1 MEIIVLGG
9 GAIGLAV
16 AWELATRG
24 ADVTLLERGAIGQG
38 TSWAAAGILP
48 AAQAD
53 GIRSTGQ
60 RDPLDALRA
69 HSHEIYPQWTQ
80 RIAEQSGVDV
90 GFRRCGGLYLAST
103 AGEAAALLA
112 SLEYWR
118 SDGIAARRLSPAEL
132 AQQEPAL
139 AAWAHSPRF
148 RAAVWIEDERQV
160 RPPDLLRGLATACT
174 ASGVR
179 IHEHVDV
186 QLQRRGDQAVLQ
198 TSDRSLTQT
207 GNQPPTVV
215 LCGGVWAGQAAAD
228 FGLSLSVVPIR
239 GQVLLYRFDSPRF
252 RAVINEGHRY
262 LVPRDDGHVLVG
274 SCEEEVGFTPGTT
287 PEMLAMLARWAGGVI
302 PELQSLQPVQ
312 SWSGLR
318 PGTFDGF
325 PIIGRMPEIDN
336 LLIACGHYRSGIHL
350 APATAEVIADLIQHQ
365 PPVVDPAA
373 FAVGRML
380 LTPTTTSSLR

>member
-16 AWELATRG
+16 ALELASRG
-24 ADVTLLERGAIGQG
+24 AEVTLLERGAIGQG

-53 GIRSTGQ
+53 QVRSGGQ

-69 HSHEIYPQWTQ
+69 HSHALYPQWTE
-80 RIAEQSGVDV
+80 RITEQSGIDV

-103 AGEAAALLA
+103 AGEAAALIAGLD
-112 SLEYWR
+112 YWH
-118 SDGIAARRLSPAEL
+118 SDGIAAQRLAPAEL
-132 AQQEPAL
+132 AQQEPVL

-160 RPPDLLRGLATACT
+160 RPPDLLRGLAA
-174 ASGVR
+174 AGAAAGVR

-186 QLQRRGDQAVLQ
+186 QLARRGEQAVLRLGDEALAQ
-198 TSDRSLTQT
+198 SWSQ
-207 GNQPPTVV
+207 QPTIV
-215 LCGGVWAGQAAAD
+215 LCGGVWAGQAAAE
-228 FGLSLSVVPIR
+228 FGLGMSVVPIR
-239 GQVLLYRFDSPRF
+239 GQMLLYRLDTPRF
-252 RAVINEGHRY
+252 RAIINEGHRY
-262 LVPRDDGHVLVG
+262 LVPRDDGHLLVG

-287 PEMLAMLARWAGGVI
+287 PEMLASLAQWAGGVV
-302 PELQSLQPVQ
+302 PELQSLRPVKT
-312 SWSGLR
+312 WSGLR

-325 PIIGRMPEIDN
+325 PIIGRVPEVDN
-336 LLIACGHYRSGIHL
+336 LLVASGHYRSGIHL

-365 PPVVDPAA
+365 TPGVDPAA
-373 FAVGRML
+373 FAVGRMF
-380 LTPTTTSSLR
+380 LTPTTI